1 MLTRLPSLWSRV
13 LASCAVVGAVHAADA
28 PSETELRQR
37 IERAVD
43 MADRAT
49 RQGGGARVNAAKIPV
64 PLPVPFSVPQSAV
77 PSVDPAATA
86 RRLES
91 VVGQPAL
98 LTGPVLYAF
107 VSFSMPRASLQRLLA
122 DAQRHGATLVMRG
135 LVNRSL
141 KETTTAA
148 QALIGERKI
157 GWLID
162 PQAFQRFGVVSVPSY
177 VLVRSHA
184 LPEPCAL
191 RECFAEADYVRLA
204 GDVTLRYALTK
215 IGEFE
220 PRFGHDVAVLM
231 QRGSGQ

>member
-1 MLTRLPSLWSRV
+1 MIRLPSLCIRV
-13 LASCAVVGAVHAADA
+13 LACCAVVGAVHAADE

-49 RQGGGARVNAAKIPV
+49 QQGGGPRVNAEKIPV
-64 PLPVPFSVPQSAV
+64 PLSVPLPVPLPAV
-77 PSVDPAATA
+77 PLADPAATA

-91 VVGQPAL
+91 VVGRPAVPS
-98 LTGPVLYAF
+98 GPMLYAF
-107 VSFSMPRASLQRLLA
+107 VSLSMPRASLQRLLA
-122 DAQRHGATLVMRG
+122 DAQTHGATLVMRG

-148 QALIGERKI
+148 QALMGERKI

-184 LPEPCAL
+184 MPEPCAL

-220 PRFGHDVAVLM
+220 PRFGHDVALLM
-231 QRGSGQ
+231 QRGGGQ